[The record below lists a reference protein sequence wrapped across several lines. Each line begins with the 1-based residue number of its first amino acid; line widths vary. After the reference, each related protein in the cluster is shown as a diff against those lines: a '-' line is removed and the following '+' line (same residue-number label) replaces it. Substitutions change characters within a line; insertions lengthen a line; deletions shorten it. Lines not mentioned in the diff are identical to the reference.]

1 MSRHARE
8 CLPPKEYATFS
19 YYEKWI
25 SALAN
30 LLVEKGVINSDKFLN
45 PIIYDHPLSKRKLK
59 AADVSEVLGKGA
71 PTSRKIER
79 APRFIVGQNV
89 KTKRAEN
96 SFISGG
102 HTRLPR
108 YAEKSEGIIEIC
120 HGAHVFPDTHAHNLG
135 EQPEHLYTVSFLS
148 SELWQNPENPGD
160 TVCVDIWE
168 SYLEPFDD

>member
-1 MSRHARE
+1 MTSFTPRE
-8 CLPPKEYATFS
+8 
-19 YYEKWI
+19 I
-25 SALAN
+25 
-30 LLVEKGVINSDKFLN
+30 
-45 PIIYDHPLSKRKLK
+45 
-59 AADVSEVLGKGA
+59 VSELD
-71 PTSRKIER
+71 
-79 APRFIVGQNV
+79 RFIVGQNV
-89 KTKRAEN
+89 KTRRAEN

-135 EQPEHLYTVSFLS
+135 EQPEHLYTVSFLF